1 MSPWFSL
8 SPARRVGV
16 ACIAL
21 TLGTAVAGCGSA
33 TIGDLPPAAE
43 PARAPEPTRAPAG
56 EVRRIGGQPEGVIVD
71 PQSHVAAVALRDPDR
86 LRLIP
91 LTRDAVGSV
100 GAMRDVALPGAPR
113 HLSIR
118 STEAT
123 TQALVPAETGRRAV
137 VVDLPSGDVRAT
149 IPTGDHPHDLA
160 PITGGRLAIGDERA
174 NTMTIADATT
184 GAVERTVPVATQ
196 PGGLAS
202 LRDGTLLLV
211 VSVRERVVELF
222 DARTLERRDRI
233 PVGVGPTH
241 VVCSPDG
248 PCFVTDTEGDAL
260 LVVRVAA
267 DGRSLRL
274 SRRVYLDGAPYGIA
288 IDPDRTRLW
297 VTLTARNELVEL
309 PAHGRPHVLARRP
322 TVQQADTVAVDTSNG
337 DVVVTG
343 RTHGELQL
351 LRNPASGAHTS
362 RGHASPASVAP

>member
-1 MSPWFSL
+1 MSRLLSL
-8 SPARRVGV
+8 GPARR
-16 ACIAL
+16 ACIACITL
-21 TLGTAVAGCGSA
+21 TLGAGFAGCGSA
-33 TIGDLPPAAE
+33 TIGELPPAAE

-56 EVRRIGGQPEGVIVD
+56 EVRRIGGLPEGVVVD
-71 PQSHVAAVALRDPDR
+71 PRSHVAAVALRDPDR
-86 LRLIP
+86 LRLMP
-91 LTRDAVGSV
+91 LARDRKEAARGI
-100 GAMRDVALPGAPR
+100 RDVPLPGAPR

-118 STEAT
+118 STGTT

-137 VVDLPSGDVRAT
+137 VVDLPSGAVRAT
-149 IPTGDHPHDLA
+149 FPTGDHPHDIA
-160 PITGGRLAIGDERA
+160 PITGDRLAIGDERA
-174 NTMTIADATT
+174 NTMTIGNAKT

-222 DARTLERRDRI
+222 DAKTLERRDRI

-241 VVCSPDG
+241 VACSPDG
-248 PCFVTDTEGDAL
+248 PCFVTDTQGDAL

-288 IDPDRTRLW
+288 IDPERTRLW

-309 PAHGRPHVLARRP
+309 PAHGRPHVLARLP

-351 LRNPASGAHTS
+351 LRNPASPP
-362 RGHASPASVAP
+362 R